1 MKDNK
6 DLTRAEKVAKIGN
19 IVKDNPICMMATNL
33 VKTPFSVYPMTT
45 LEVVE
50 KGDFIFFASKQ
61 SAPFKE
67 IEKDNKVQ
75 LIYNNPIRQEYLSVF
90 GHATHII
97 DDLRLQKLWKPIMN
111 NWFNGKDDPD
121 LVILSVSIVSANY
134 WITDKHDMISYFEN
148 QSTIT
153 EESGFINLQN
163 YGETKK
169 EVK

>member
-1 MKDNK
+1 
-6 DLTRAEKVAKIGN
+6 
-19 IVKDNPICMMATNL
+19 
-33 VKTPFSVYPMTT
+33 
-45 LEVVE
+45 
-50 KGDFIFFASKQ
+50 
-61 SAPFKE
+61 
-67 IEKDNKVQ
+67 
-75 LIYNNPIRQEYLSVF
+75 
-90 GHATHII
+90 
-97 DDLRLQKLWKPIMN
+97 MN